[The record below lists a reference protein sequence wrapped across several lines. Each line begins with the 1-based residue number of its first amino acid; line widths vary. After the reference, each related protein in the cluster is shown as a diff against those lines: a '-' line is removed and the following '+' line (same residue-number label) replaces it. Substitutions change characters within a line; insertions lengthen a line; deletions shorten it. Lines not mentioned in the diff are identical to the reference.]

1 MDMLGKEQTDHDLLD
16 DDENEHEDA
25 DLDFPNDDENDEEL
39 QAEIRAFRAASVNPG
54 PPQAKPQAKS
64 EPCRP
69 PFGGVPTLDASM
81 GTEMLLNNMLAECH
95 GVMRHLA
102 IPLAAEAPDPYSC
115 RQFLSEA
122 VSLVRAGAAIG
133 KTVAMLRAAD
143 RYAEAG
149 TFEQMDKVFPAIE
162 KNG

>member
-1 MDMLGKEQTDHDLLD
+1 MTGEEQTDQDLLD
-16 DDENEHEDA
+16 DDENDG
-25 DLDFPNDDENDEEL
+25 LDPELARFLDDDEADGGL
-39 QAEIRAFRAASVNPG
+39 QACLHARRAAHGNPS
-54 PPQAKPQAKS
+54 PPQAKPKAKP
-64 EPCRP
+64 EPRRP
-69 PFGGVPTLDASM
+69 PFGGVPTLDPSI
-81 GTEMLLNNMLAECH
+81 GTEMLLNNMIAECH
-95 GVMRHLA
+95 GVMRHIA

-122 VSLVRAGAAIG
+122 VSLVQAGAAIG

-143 RYAEAG
+143 RYADVG

>member
-1 MDMLGKEQTDHDLLD
+1 MTDEEQTDFDLLD
-16 DDENEHEDA
+16 DDES
-25 DLDFPNDDENDEEL
+25 DEEL
-39 QAEIRAFRAASVNPG
+39 QAELRALRASSKSPG
-54 PPQAKPQAKS
+54 TSQAKPEARL
-64 EPCRP
+64 EPRRP
-69 PFGGVPTLDASM
+69 SWVRGPALDPSI
-81 GTEMLLNNMLAECH
+81 GTEMLLNNMIAECH
-95 GVMRHLA
+95 GVMRDLA

-122 VSLVRAGAAIG
+122 VSLAQAGAAIG

-149 TFEQMDKVFPAIE
+149 TFEQMGKVFPAIE